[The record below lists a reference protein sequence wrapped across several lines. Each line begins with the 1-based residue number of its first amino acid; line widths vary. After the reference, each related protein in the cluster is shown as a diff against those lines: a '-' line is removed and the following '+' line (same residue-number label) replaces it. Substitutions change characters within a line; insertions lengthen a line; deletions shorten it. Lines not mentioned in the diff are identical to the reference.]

1 MINLRTITRFRQAP
15 INVSAKSCDFFGAV
29 YFLGRD
35 WTPTKPWKKPSDHGP
50 HETRGSKTSLPTHQS
65 TSSFFFLQVSPKQF
79 TFSNLMQHLPTSKL
93 EAPKL
98 PLFFL
103 GWHLHDLH
111 KTLEHLSSTKSKLP
125 YMNMM
130 ILTLQTL
137 WSSTCSKY
145 NCWHYQI
152 QSFWNLPRSNES
164 HSEDGPIKPIL
175 VELWKED
182 DQLMFGKRKCLGH
195 FGGLHSLNQYSPW

>member
-1 MINLRTITRFRQAP
+1 MFLQSPAI
-15 INVSAKSCDFFGAV
+15 FFEQ
-29 YFLGRD
+29 FLFWEGLNIFH
-35 WTPTKPWKKPSDHGP
+35 TPRKLWKNHSDHGAY
-50 HETRGSKTSLPTHQS
+50 EIRGSKTSIALHINQPVRLS
-65 TSSFFFLQVSPKQF
+65 FLQVSPKQF
-79 TFSNLMQHLPTSKL
+79 MYSNLMQHLPTSKL

-98 PLFFL
+98 PLFFW

-111 KTLEHLSSTKSKLP
+111 TTLQHLSSTKSKLT

-130 ILTLQTL
+130 ILTLQTQL
-137 WSSTCSKY
+137 EAPFCSKF